1 VLILC
6 PKPTPQKLNIDM
18 KSKKVWLV
26 PLTTLVLLL
35 IAGDFVYYYLLDGS
49 LLTHRVLTII
59 ISSVFLILALISLIA
74 RDKLTKNY
82 RTAALVA
89 LLVGLNFVSL
99 AFPSQIL
106 RNLVYILVMV
116 IVLNFVLGKK

>member
-1 VLILC
+1 MC

>member
-1 VLILC
+1 MLILC

-74 RDKLTKNY
+74 RDKLTRNY

>member
-1 VLILC
+1 MLILC

-74 RDKLTKNY
+74 RDKLTRNY

-106 RNLVYILVMV
+106 RNLVYILVIV

>member
-1 VLILC
+1 MLILC